1 MESDY
6 LAPGVYC
13 ESRFR
18 PAEIIHEFDC
28 SHGQEYV
35 RDRVEYFH
43 ALDYL
48 SSDGPDTGH
57 LSTKPISG
65 LFISRLPSSSRIA
78 TEAARQHSFSS
89 QSGLSAH
96 PRCPAIVQLTV
107 VDWLPAS
114 PDPRYF
120 G

>member
-43 ALDYL
+43 TLDYL
-48 SSDGPDTGH
+48 SSDGPNTGH
-57 LSTKPISG
+57 PSTKPRGRVLDS
-65 LFISRLPSSSRIA
+65 PS
-78 TEAARQHSFSS
+78 
-89 QSGLSAH
+89 
-96 PRCPAIVQLTV
+96 
-107 VDWLPAS
+107 
-114 PDPRYF
+114 
-120 G
+120 

>member
-18 PAEIIHEFDC
+18 PAEIIDEFDC

-57 LSTKPISG
+57 PSTKPKVSG
-65 LFISRLPSSSRIA
+65 LLISRLPSSSRIA
-78 TEAARQHSFSS
+78 TKAARQYSFSS
-89 QSGLSAH
+89 QSGPSAR
-96 PRCPAIVQLTV
+96 P
-107 VDWLPAS
+107 
-114 PDPRYF
+114 
-120 G
+120 

>member
-13 ESRFR
+13 ESGFR

-28 SHGQEYV
+28 SHSQECV

-57 LSTKPISG
+57 PSTKPKVSG
-65 LFISRLPSSSRIA
+65 LLISRLPSSSRIA
-78 TEAARQHSFSS
+78 TKAARQYSFSS
-89 QSGLSAH
+89 QSGPSAR
-96 PRCPAIVQLTV
+96 P
-107 VDWLPAS
+107 
-114 PDPRYF
+114 
-120 G
+120 